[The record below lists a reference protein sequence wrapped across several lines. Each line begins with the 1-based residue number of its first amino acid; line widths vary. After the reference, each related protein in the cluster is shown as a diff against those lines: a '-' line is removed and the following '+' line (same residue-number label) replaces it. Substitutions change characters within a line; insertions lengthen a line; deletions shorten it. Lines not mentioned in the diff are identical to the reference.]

1 MKKKLSKLKID
12 ASAFDKSDDDSDKED
27 GTSEKSSIPNV
38 QPLLNVMDDDA
49 KSVASDTSSVF
60 SPSKRRRKM
69 KDSISEM
76 ESVHS
81 LGYTLSPKIK
91 APGTPAKEVH
101 FSPSQQELWS
111 TSNQDTSANIL
122 DSQRGSPF
130 KPKSSADKRFI
141 KKRKSTG
148 MMGF

>member
-69 KDSISEM
+69 KDSISEL

-91 APGTPAKEVH
+91 TPGTPAKEVD
-101 FSPSQQELWS
+101 FSLSQELSS
-111 TSNQDTSANIL
+111 TTTKDTSANIH
-122 DSQRGSPF
+122 DSQRSSPF